1 MEEFSRKPLAKRMV
15 PERLLPLSKKTD
27 NEYTIALK
35 LHIVSV
41 VLFEM
46 PIYPK
51 WYSIYG
57 SILNI

>member
-41 VLFEM
+41 VLF
-46 PIYPK
+46 
-51 WYSIYG
+51 
-57 SILNI
+57 